1 MCVSPGVTRGSVPAM
16 MRWRGRCFVSVAGA
30 CPRAGPGERLATET
44 CQLTAGHWIGAV
56 RAIRTGQLHGL
67 PHFHTRPVNVMVFH
81 GPVGRSRLEV
91 GFPLRCFQ
99 RLSRPYL
106 ATRPCHWRDNR
117 CTRGMSI
124 PVLSY

>member
-1 MCVSPGVTRGSVPAM
+1 MIEDVCVLAFLRCWLVRPGLAAARGPPA
-16 MRWRGRCFVSVAGA
+16 GKDQAD
-30 CPRAGPGERLATET
+30 
-44 CQLTAGHWIGAV
+44 
-56 RAIRTGQLHGL
+56 RAISKAQLQAL
-67 PHFHTRPVNVMVFH
+67 PPVHMPPIDVMVCH
-81 GPVGRSRLEV
+81 GSQGSSGLEV

>member
-1 MCVSPGVTRGSVPAM
+1 MTTRSPRHTR
-16 MRWRGRCFVSVAGA
+16 
-30 CPRAGPGERLATET
+30 T
-44 CQLTAGHWIGAV
+44 
-56 RAIRTGQLHGL
+56 IRTGTAEVSLSEDVCSCSLRCWLVRPGLAAARGHPAGKDQADRAISKAQLQAL
-67 PHFHTRPVNVMVFH
+67 PPVHMPPIDVMVCH
-81 GPVGRSRLEV
+81 GSQGSSGLEV